1 MKRQLMMTV
10 MVVGTM
16 LLMVGCASLLPKES
30 SATKSRWKTYSEVE
44 TAFQSITLDITDTKS
59 LETLGF
65 YPLASPNVKL
75 LNYVDIM
82 QIFMPNPAVRRE
94 DLPEAVRKCIDAR
107 EQSCGYQIDF
117 ENTKSR
123 RYGNVFLDVFGFNR
137 QTHVEGW
144 KFRGLILVTNGTV
157 VYKLSSGEP
166 QIARDESAIHPLGP
180 LQELDRVVFS
190 VINVTR

>member
-1 MKRQLMMTV
+1 MKQKLISAV
-10 MVVGTM
+10 MLVGTI
-16 LLMVGCASLLPKES
+16 LLTAGCASLLPKETS
-30 SATKSRWKTYSEVE
+30 TTKSRWKSYSEVE
-44 TAFQSITLDITDTKS
+44 TAFESITLNSTDTKK
-59 LETLGF
+59 LESLGF

-75 LNYVDIM
+75 LNYVDII
-82 QIFMPNPAVRRE
+82 QIFMSNPAVRRE

-107 EQSCGYQIDF
+107 EQSCGYQVEF
-117 ENTKSR
+117 EGTQSQR
-123 RYGNVFLDVFGFNR
+123 HGNVFLDVFGFNR

-144 KFRGLILVTNGTV
+144 KFKGLILVTNGVV

-166 QIARDESAIHPLGP
+166 QIARDENTVHPLGP